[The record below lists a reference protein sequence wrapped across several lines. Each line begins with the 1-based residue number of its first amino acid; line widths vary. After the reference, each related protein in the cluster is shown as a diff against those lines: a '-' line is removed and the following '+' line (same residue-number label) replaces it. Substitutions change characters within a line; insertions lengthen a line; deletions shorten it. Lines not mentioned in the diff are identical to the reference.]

1 MPYRDFR
8 TPEEKT
14 NVGLCPLQKKKKKKS
29 SLCLGKCKEETVEH
43 STFMEREREVKLIAY
58 GQYNDAVLLKGL

>member
-1 MPYRDFR
+1 MLDCVHY
-8 TPEEKT
+8 
-14 NVGLCPLQKKKKKKS
+14 KKKS